1 MKKKTFNICLAAEA
15 TVRSPDYKI
24 KAETAEE
31 AFAIAWK
38 KFQKV
43 TARVERTEWFHANPS
58 ETYLYTMD
66 DENGVGYDDDLKPFK
81 PTSE

>member
-1 MKKKTFNICLAAEA
+1 MKKKTFNICLAAET

-31 AFAIAWK
+31 AFAIALK

-43 TARVERTEWFHANPS
+43 TDRIERTKWFHANPS

-66 DENGVGYDDDLKPFK
+66 DENGVDYDDDLKPFK